1 MRYMIFLIFKKSM
14 YGDHVTTQMNKKVT
28 KLFQIAE
35 GQHGYFTAKQAA
47 SAGFLPTNFTYHV
60 KAGTWTHEGTGI
72 YRLKNFPTSR
82 ESQMAYFALWSR
94 NREDEIQG
102 AYSHETALSI
112 QDLSDVNPSKLHMTV
127 PTTFRKSVDTPKIL
141 ILHFGDL
148 DQSEIQTING
158 IKITSPLRTL
168 TDVFKSPTSHEF
180 VEQAVQQAYAKG
192 LISLSDIRSSVPQEI
207 STQFLK
213 WIDRTEKNRKRKEA

>member
-1 MRYMIFLIFKKSM
+1 MA
-14 YGDHVTTQMNKKVT
+14 TQMNKKVT

-60 KAGTWTHEGTGI
+60 RSGTWTHKGRGI
-72 YRLKNFPTSR
+72 YRLRNFPISR
-82 ESQMAYFALWSR
+82 ESQLAFFALWSR

-102 AYSHETALSI
+102 VYSHETALSI

-127 PTTFRKSVDTPKIL
+127 PKTFRKSVDTPKVL
-141 ILHFGDL
+141 VLHFENLG
-148 DQSEIQTING
+148 QSEIQTING

-168 TDVFKSPTSHEF
+168 IDVFKSPTSHEF
-180 VEQAVQQAYAKG
+180 VEQAVQQAYGKG
-192 LISLSDIRSSVPQEI
+192 LISLSDIKSSSVPQEI
-207 STQFLK
+207 SSQFLK
-213 WIDRTEKNRKRKEA
+213 WLDRDEKNRKRKEA